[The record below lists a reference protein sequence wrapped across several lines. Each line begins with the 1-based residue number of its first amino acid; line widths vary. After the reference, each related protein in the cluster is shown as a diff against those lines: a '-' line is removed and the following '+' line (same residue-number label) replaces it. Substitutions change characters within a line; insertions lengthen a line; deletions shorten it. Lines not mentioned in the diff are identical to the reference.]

1 MQNIEIFLSESESSR
16 NSKLRRLSR
25 RFPTLIWRPEDN
37 LETPGLPGR
46 VDSTAVI
53 LSPRSWIVGTYNSKR
68 YCFVYIFILFLGR
81 FGEDSLEVA
90 DSSFVLASSYLS
102 SDDDDNE
109 KAKKYLEDAI
119 SLYMKY
125 KGPYDNS
132 TIKAQVSVQVLAHFS
147 VGTEILAVIFLKM
160 RSV

>member
-1 MQNIEIFLSESESSR
+1 MANFGDYQ
-16 NSKLRRLSR
+16 
-25 RFPTLIWRPEDN
+25 TLIWRPKDN
-37 LETPGLPGR
+37 LESPGLPGR

-53 LSPRSWIVGTYNSKR
+53 LSPRSRIVGTYNDKC
-68 YCFVYIFILFLGR
+68 YCFVYILFLGR

-147 VGTEILAVIFLKM
+147 VGTEILAVLFFKM
-160 RSV
+160 RSI

>member
-1 MQNIEIFLSESESSR
+1 MSMLTVNWLKQCKIFEIFLSESESR
-16 NSKLRRLSR
+16 NGKLRRLSK
-25 RFPTLIWRPEDN
+25 RFQTLIWRPEDN
-37 LETPGLPGR
+37 L
-46 VDSTAVI
+46 
-53 LSPRSWIVGTYNSKR
+53 SPPSWIVGTYNGKR

-147 VGTEILAVIFLKM
+147 VGTEILAVIFLRM

>member
-1 MQNIEIFLSESESSR
+1 M
-16 NSKLRRLSR
+16 
-25 RFPTLIWRPEDN
+25 
-37 LETPGLPGR
+37 
-46 VDSTAVI
+46 
-53 LSPRSWIVGTYNSKR
+53 GTYNGKR
-68 YCFVYIFILFLGR
+68 YCFVYIYILFLGR

-132 TIKAQVSVQVLAHFS
+132 TIKAQVSVQVLAYFS
-147 VGTEILAVIFLKM
+147 VGTEILAVLFFKK
-160 RSV
+160 RSI

>member
-1 MQNIEIFLSESESSR
+1 MW
-16 NSKLRRLSR
+16 LRSM
-25 RFPTLIWRPEDN
+25 
-37 LETPGLPGR
+37 
-46 VDSTAVI
+46 A
-53 LSPRSWIVGTYNSKR
+53 IVTVL
-68 YCFVYIFILFLGR
+68 FTFILFLGR

-109 KAKKYLEDAI
+109 KAKKYVEDAT

-132 TIKAQVSVQVLAHFS
+132 TIKAQVSLQVLAYFS
-147 VGTEILAVIFLKM
+147 VGTEILVVLFLKK
-160 RSV
+160 RSI

>member
-1 MQNIEIFLSESESSR
+1 M
-16 NSKLRRLSR
+16 
-25 RFPTLIWRPEDN
+25 
-37 LETPGLPGR
+37 
-46 VDSTAVI
+46 
-53 LSPRSWIVGTYNSKR
+53 GTYNGKR

-90 DSSFVLASSYLS
+90 DSSFVLVSSYLS
-102 SDDDDNE
+102 SDDDDSE

-132 TIKAQVSVQVLAHFS
+132 TIKAQVSLQVLAYFS
-147 VGTEILAVIFLKM
+147 VGTKILAVLFLKK
-160 RSV
+160 RSI

>member
-1 MQNIEIFLSESESSR
+1 MANFGDYQ
-16 NSKLRRLSR
+16 
-25 RFPTLIWRPEDN
+25 TLIWRPKDN
-37 LETPGLPGR
+37 LESPGLPGR

-53 LSPRSWIVGTYNSKR
+53 LSPRSRIVGTYNGKC
-68 YCFVYIFILFLGR
+68 YCFVYILFLGR

-147 VGTEILAVIFLKM
+147 VGTEILAVLFLKM
-160 RSV
+160 RSI

>member
-1 MQNIEIFLSESESSR
+1 M
-16 NSKLRRLSR
+16 
-25 RFPTLIWRPEDN
+25 
-37 LETPGLPGR
+37 
-46 VDSTAVI
+46 
-53 LSPRSWIVGTYNSKR
+53 GTYNGKR

-125 KGPYDNS
+125 KGPYDNA
-132 TIKAQVSVQVLAHFS
+132 TIKAQVSVQSL
-147 VGTEILAVIFLKM
+147 LIFLLARKFLL
-160 RSV
+160 SSF